1 MGVMRPFSPSTPDA
15 ALPAVI
21 RLDDYPQLRQI
32 AWHAPG
38 LDTVSPE
45 TALGLYER
53 NWRHVD
59 TDLMEATERQLLDA
73 LIRVVGKGH
82 LLV

>member
-1 MGVMRPFSPSTPDA
+1 MGLMRPFVPSTPGA

-21 RLDDYPQLRQI
+21 RLDDYPQLRQM
-32 AWHAPG
+32 AWHVPG
-38 LDTVSPE
+38 ADTVSPE
-45 TALGLYER
+45 VALGLYER

-59 TDLMEATERQLLDA
+59 IDRMDAAERQLLDA
-73 LIRVVGKGH
+73 LIRIVGKGH

>member
-1 MGVMRPFSPSTPDA
+1 MGVMRPFVPSTPDA

-21 RLDDYPQLRQI
+21 RLGDYPQLRQL

-38 LDTVSPE
+38 ADTISPE
-45 TALGLYER
+45 IALGLYER

-59 TDLMEATERQLLDA
+59 TATMEAAERQLLDA
-73 LIRVVGKGH
+73 LVRIVGKGH